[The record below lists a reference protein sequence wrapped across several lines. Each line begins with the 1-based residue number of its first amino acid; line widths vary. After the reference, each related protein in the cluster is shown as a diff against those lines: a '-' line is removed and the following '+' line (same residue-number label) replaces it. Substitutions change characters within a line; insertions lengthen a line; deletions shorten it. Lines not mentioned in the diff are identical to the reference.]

1 MSKVNTSDGMNY
13 APQVKTKGAVVKKGE
28 FVFAA
33 AYLDHGHI
41 FGMVNGLLEAGGVC
55 KYVYDTDPKRLENFV
70 KMYPDTKPVDDFNAI
85 LQDPEIHMVA
95 SAGIP
100 NTRGPTGITVME
112 HGKDYFVDKT
122 PFTTMAQLDEA
133 KKVCA
138 KTGKKYMVYYS
149 ERLHNES
156 ATYAGQLIEDGA
168 IGKVVQVM
176 GMGPH
181 RINAPTRPDWFFK
194 KEQYG
199 GILCD
204 IGSHQCE
211 QFLHFAGAKD
221 AKVLSSKVGN
231 YNNPDYPELEDF
243 GDATLVADNGATQ
256 YFRVDWL
263 TPDALPTWG
272 DGRTFILGTKGYIE
286 LRKYLNILSDD
297 PRSNH
302 VFLCNQTD
310 YVHLS
315 VEGKVGCPYF
325 GELILDV
332 LNRTEIAMT
341 QAHAFKAA
349 ELCITAQ
356 EMAIKVC

>member
-1 MSKVNTSDGMNY
+1 MSKGDGMNF

-41 FGMVNGLLEAGGVC
+41 FGMVNGLTEAGGVC
-55 KYVYDTDPKRLENFV
+55 KYVYDSDPQKVENFI
-70 KMYPDTKPVDDFNAI
+70 KEYPDVKAVNDFEII
-85 LQDPEIHMVA
+85 LQDPEIKMVA
-95 SAGIP
+95 AAGVP
-100 NTRGPTGITVME
+100 NTRGATGVKVME

-122 PFTTMAQLDEA
+122 PFTAMSQLDEA
-133 KKVCA
+133 KCVSA

-149 ERLHNES
+149 ERLHSES
-156 ATYAGQLIEDGA
+156 AVYAGQLIADGV
-168 IGKVVQVM
+168 IGNVVQVM

-181 RINAPTRPDWFFK
+181 RLNAPSRPEWFFN

-211 QFLHFAGAKD
+211 QFLHFADAKD

-231 YNNPDYPELEDF
+231 YANPKYPELEDF

-263 TPDALPTWG
+263 TPTALPTWG

-286 LRKYLNILSDD
+286 LRKYLNITSDD
-297 PRSNH
+297 TRSDN
-302 VFLCNQTD
+302 VYLCNEND
-310 YVHLS
+310 YFHINVQ
-315 VEGKVGCPYF
+315 GKVGCPYF
-325 GELILDV
+325 GDLILDV
-332 LNRTEIAMT
+332 LNRTENAMT

-349 ELCITAQ
+349 ELCLQAQ
-356 EMAIKVC
+356 EMAVKIC